1 MAWALLNAL
10 QVSLFPAP
18 MLSLSIPPSDPLLPR
33 DSRRRSGAV
42 VWRPHTEGF
51 ATIAYRDGH
60 AIAGI
65 SGPWSGQ
72 YVLIWWQPAQP
83 IRQVEVYD
91 SLDEARAAVD
101 AVAAPRPTHLD
112 ALLETLRREYE
123 LPKSTWL
130 KRLAG
135 ALRSVGGRPAR
146 RPGSPLEI
154 HRTRSYWRAEE
165 TDLRGLHFRAVR

>member
-1 MAWALLNAL
+1 
-10 QVSLFPAP
+10 
-18 MLSLSIPPSDPLLPR
+18 MLALSIPPSDPLLPR
-33 DSRRRSGAV
+33 DPRRRSGSI

-83 IRQVEVYD
+83 IRQVEVFD
-91 SLDEARAAVD
+91 SLDDARHAVD
-101 AVAAPRPTHLD
+101 NAGAPRPTHLD
-112 ALLETLRREYE
+112 ALLDTLRRDYE
-123 LPKSTWL
+123 SSKPTWL
-130 KRLAG
+130 MRLGA
-135 ALRSVGGRPAR
+135 ALRRVGGRSAR
-146 RPGSPLEI
+146 RAGAPLPI

-165 TDLRGLHFRAVR
+165 TDLRGLHMRAVR

>member
-1 MAWALLNAL
+1 MRFAELLQAFT
-10 QVSLFPAP
+10 FPAQ
-18 MLSLSIPPSDPLLPR
+18 MLAISVPSSEPLVQR
-33 DSRRRSGAV
+33 ESRRRSGSV

-83 IRQVEVYD
+83 IRQVEVFD
-91 SLDEARAAVD
+91 SLDDARRAVD
-101 AVAAPRPTHLD
+101 ACTPRPTHLD
-112 ALLETLRREYE
+112 ALLETLRRDYD
-123 LPKSTWL
+123 LTKPNWL
-130 KRLAG
+130 KRLGA
-135 ALRSVGGRPAR
+135 ALRRVGSRPAR
-146 RPGSPLEI
+146 RAGTPLQI

-165 TDLRGLHFRAVR
+165 TDLRGLHMRAVR